1 MENVIFTEK
10 DFKHQF
16 VEKSSLVVYYPKYRE
31 KYIHQVSRYIIK
43 ALENKKLSC
52 LINSDDRSIEIST
65 NKHTRDPFIFIKG
78 CEFVKLICKNI
89 EVEIGMKVLE
99 DDFCGEIID
108 LKRYTTNEKVLER
121 RRDRLIGKNSMVL
134 KAIKMVSDCH
144 VVITGKNVGVV
155 GTYDGVTTVKQIVID
170 CVKNNLHPVYQL
182 KKLIVKN
189 NLEKDVEMKNED
201 WSQHVPEFKKK
212 NQKKRKNV
220 HQ

>member
-1 MENVIFTEK
+1 MENIIFSEK

-16 VEKSSLVVYYPKYRE
+16 NEKSSLIVYYPKYRE
-31 KYIHQVSRYIIK
+31 KYIKQVSQYIKK

-52 LINSDDRSIEIST
+52 IINYEERSIEIST
-65 NKHTRDPFIFIKG
+65 NKQTRDPFIFIKG
-78 CEFVKLICKNI
+78 CEFIKIICKNI

-108 LKRYTTNEKVLER
+108 LKRFSTNEKVLER

-134 KAIKMVSDCH
+134 KAIKMVSKCH
-144 VVITGKNVGVV
+144 IIITGKNVGVV
-155 GTYDGVTTVKQIVID
+155 GSYEGVSMVKQIVVD

-189 NLEKDVEMKNED
+189 KLETDAEMKNED
-201 WSQHVPEFKKK
+201 WSQHVPEYKKK
-212 NQKKRKNV
+212 NQKKTKK
-220 HQ
+220 HI